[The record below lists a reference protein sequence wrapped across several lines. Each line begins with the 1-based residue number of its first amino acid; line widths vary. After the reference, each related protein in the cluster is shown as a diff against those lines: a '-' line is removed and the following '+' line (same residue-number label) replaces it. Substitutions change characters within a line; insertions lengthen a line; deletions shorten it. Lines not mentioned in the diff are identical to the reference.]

1 MDDGHDFHRVR
12 LLSIDDAV
20 MPHDSLAQVGRL
32 HFGDDAA
39 GFRKLCDGIREGED
53 APGEGAGVF
62 LRVPRDVLADGL
74 QVVRRLG
81 GPDQL
86 SHF

>member
-1 MDDGHDFHRVR
+1 MDDCDDFHGIR
-12 LLSIDDAV
+12 LGSIDDAV
-20 MPHDSLAQVGRL
+20 VADDSLAPVGRL

-39 GFRKLCDGIREGED
+39 GFRKLCDGIRESED
-53 APGEGAGVF
+53 APGEGAGV
-62 LRVPRDVLADGL
+62 LGRVPRDVLADGL

-81 GPDQL
+81 GSDQL